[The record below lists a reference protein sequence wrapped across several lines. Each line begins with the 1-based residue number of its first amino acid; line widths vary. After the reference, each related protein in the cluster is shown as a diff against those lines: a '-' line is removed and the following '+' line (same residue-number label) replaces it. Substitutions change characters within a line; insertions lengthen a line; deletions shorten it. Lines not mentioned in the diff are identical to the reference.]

1 MNIFFAAKIKR
12 LIKTNYQ
19 KGFSLLEIMVAL
31 TILSLGILPISNLMS
46 QSRTAMSRSEH
57 EMKAVIMSSTLMDS
71 FFRLD
76 NEIFVRIPSTM
87 MGDTQM
93 KNYGLTVPADEW
105 VKLEAQVRA
114 VNLPSYPADRFVNPY
129 GRVFEVSILA
139 FSRQANSRFYNK
151 PITIIKDYRRVE

>member
-1 MNIFFAAKIKR
+1 MNNFYAVIIKR

-57 EMKAVIMSSTLMDS
+57 EMKAVVMSSTLMDS

-76 NEIFVRIPSTM
+76 SEIFVRIPSTM
-87 MGDTQM
+87 MSDTQM
-93 KNYGLTVPADEW
+93 RNYGLTVPADEW

-114 VNLPSYPADRFVNPY
+114 VNLPNYPADRFVNPY

-139 FSRQANSRFYNK
+139 YSKQPNNRFYNK